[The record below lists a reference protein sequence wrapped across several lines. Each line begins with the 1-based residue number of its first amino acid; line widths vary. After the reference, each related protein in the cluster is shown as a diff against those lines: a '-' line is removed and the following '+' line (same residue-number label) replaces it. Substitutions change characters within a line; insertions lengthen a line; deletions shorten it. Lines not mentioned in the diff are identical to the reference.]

1 MKRILRLVYGVVI
14 PAVLLLLVIWA
25 GLGVVQ
31 TLVAQQTERTD
42 YAGRQP
48 AYALIAT
55 TLAPSGS
62 GSSSDES
69 RDRFGGV
76 SLVMG
81 AQVEL
86 SQLFA
91 TNTPRAPIAFATNTP
106 ADDAA
111 APDATVV
118 PQQPSATQVPDA
130 GPTPTF
136 GPLPT
141 ILYLQEPG
149 DTGVA
154 PTAVPTAF
162 PIIDR
167 KGQNLLN
174 ILLMGQDN
182 EVTGDTLARTDT
194 MIIVSINRDT
204 NTVAMLSLPR
214 DLYVYMPGAANGGM
228 GRLNVAYGVGS
239 ALGWDGGPFFYMR
252 QVILYN
258 LGINVHYFAMIDLS
272 GFAELIDSIGGV
284 NISVDCAIQDFQIR
298 GADVPAGAILN
309 DPESLQ
315 YTLPIGYYHLNGK
328 EALWYAR
335 SRGNSDDF
343 DRGRRQQQI
352 IRAAFRAV
360 RDEGLLT
367 DVTRLPGLI
376 SDGLAAVETDLR
388 AEDILGL
395 IPSALQ
401 IDPAEIETFRLIRT
415 YHTQPWQPPDGQ
427 FVQLPQPGP
436 VFDLM
441 TDFYTPPTGNQ
452 ISLRESTIRVLN
464 GTSNSNWDRVA
475 ADRLGE
481 ETLFAYAAGNA
492 ASTSESSTI
501 LIDYTGSERGSLVN
515 VIAETLRI
523 HPDNIRVQPD
533 PNREVDYE
541 VIVGADF
548 NPCGGAV
555 LDPEP

>member
-1 MKRILRLVYGVVI
+1 MKRLFRLVYRVVI
-14 PAVLLLLVIWA
+14 PLALLLLVVWA
-25 GLGVVQ
+25 GVGVIQ
-31 TLVAQQTERTD
+31 TLVAQQNERAD
-42 YAGRQP
+42 YAARQP
-48 AYALIAT
+48 TYAVIAT
-55 TLAPSGS
+55 AIAPVDTESPSG
-62 GSSSDES
+62 EA

-81 AQVEL
+81 GEIEI

-106 ADDAA
+106 ADGAA
-111 APDATVV
+111 APEATAT
-118 PQQPSATQVPDA
+118 PQVSGATEAPLA

-141 ILYLQEPG
+141 ILFLDAPA
-149 DTGVA
+149 DASAA
-154 PTAVPTAF
+154 PTAIPTAF
-162 PIIDR
+162 PVIDR

-182 EVTGDTLARTDT
+182 EVTGETLARTDT

-214 DLYVYMPGAANGGM
+214 DLYVYMPGAASGGM

-284 NISVDCAIQDFQIR
+284 DVSVDCPIQDFQIR
-298 GADVPAGAILN
+298 GAEVPAGAILN

-315 YTLPIGYYHLNGK
+315 YTLPIGYYHLSGK

-352 IRAAFRAV
+352 IRAAFRSA
-360 RDEGLLT
+360 RDQGLLT
-367 DVTRLPGLI
+367 DVARLPGLI
-376 SDGLAAVETDLR
+376 SDGLAAVDTDLR
-388 AEDILGL
+388 AEDVLGL
-395 IPSALQ
+395 IPSALR

-427 FVQLPQPGP
+427 FVQLPQAGP
-436 VFDLM
+436 IFDLM

-452 ISLRESTIRVLN
+452 VELRAARIRVLN
-464 GTSNSNWDRVA
+464 GTSNPNWDRVA

-481 ETLFAYAAGNA
+481 ETLFAFAGGDA
-492 ASTSESSTI
+492 ASTAESSTI

-523 HPDNIRVQPD
+523 HPDNVRVQPD

>member
-1 MKRILRLVYGVVI
+1 MKRLFRLVYRVVI
-14 PAVLLLLVIWA
+14 PLALLLLVVWA
-25 GLGVVQ
+25 GVGVIQ
-31 TLVAQQTERTD
+31 TLVAQQNERAD
-42 YAGRQP
+42 YAARQP
-48 AYALIAT
+48 TYAVIAT
-55 TLAPSGS
+55 AIAPVGTESPSG
-62 GSSSDES
+62 EA

-81 AQVEL
+81 GEIEI

-106 ADDAA
+106 ADGAA
-111 APDATVV
+111 APEATAT
-118 PQQPSATQVPDA
+118 PQVSGATEAPLA

-141 ILYLQEPG
+141 ILFLDAPA
-149 DTGVA
+149 DASAA
-154 PTAVPTAF
+154 PTAIPTAF
-162 PIIDR
+162 PVIDR

-182 EVTGDTLARTDT
+182 EVTGETLARTDT

-214 DLYVYMPGAANGGM
+214 DLYVYMPGAASGGM

-284 NISVDCAIQDFQIR
+284 DVSVDCPIQDFQIR
-298 GADVPAGAILN
+298 GAEVPAGAILN

-315 YTLPIGYYHLNGK
+315 YTLPIGYYHLSGK

-352 IRAAFRAV
+352 IRAAFRSA
-360 RDEGLLT
+360 RDQGLLT
-367 DVTRLPGLI
+367 DVARLPGLI
-376 SDGLAAVETDLR
+376 SDGLAAVDTDLR
-388 AEDILGL
+388 AEDVLGL
-395 IPSALQ
+395 IPSALR

-427 FVQLPQPGP
+427 FVQLPQAGP
-436 VFDLM
+436 IFDLM

-452 ISLRESTIRVLN
+452 VELRAARIRVLN
-464 GTSNSNWDRVA
+464 GTSNPSWDRVA

-481 ETLFAYAAGNA
+481 ETLFAFAGGD
-492 ASTSESSTI
+492 ASSTAESSTI

-523 HPDNIRVQPD
+523 HPDNVRVQPD